1 MKRHL
6 RHTSGWLA
14 GSLFSLASVWGQDG
28 SPAPLILKAE
38 VVEEGKVDGSAVPE
52 APTKAAPLEAT
63 WRTQSEARALT
74 LSIPPARGQIVD
86 RHGVPFAQ
94 SRVVN
99 YLALNFP
106 FMKNATREQILAYA
120 GEKIGKAN
128 QVLGRRWTIEEEKLL
143 SHYEHRRWLPLV
155 FAIEEGLN
163 VELSNDELDKL
174 QPYLGSGLVVQPAY
188 VRYYPKGDSACHIIG
203 YVGKVRGLPTG
214 PISDGDPLFEELE
227 GREGLEAT
235 FDRDLTGTPGV
246 VNKLYSPDGKL
257 LSEEVLRRPVP
268 GRHVVTTLDY
278 NIQKYAENALK
289 KGARNG
295 GAFVIMDVKTGDILA
310 MASNPG
316 FDLNAWVPGIKSEV
330 FQKLNDDPRKP
341 LYPRA
346 TFGTYPPASTF
357 KIVTVLGAME
367 SGKVTER
374 TSFNCSASLY
384 IGDRY
389 FNNHTKS
396 GEGMMNAI
404 TAIKRSCN
412 TWMYQAALL
421 VGADPITDMAMR
433 LGFGEKTGIPIKAE
447 AAGNVPTNA
456 RKLEQRGTKIIG
468 GELANIS
475 IGQGE
480 VLATPLQVCQSMAAL
495 ADGVN
500 LVQPRLVR
508 QVQDVNEQVVMATE
522 VEVRRRIELNP
533 DHRAA
538 VVKGMVAVV
547 SGSGGTGKAA
557 GIKQAQIA
565 GKTGTAQWK
574 PAQQQ
579 NLAWFTGFLP
589 ANNPVYAFAVLYEG
603 RPGERVSGGGLA
615 APMVREVFTNIF
627 EKASPDDPL
636 VLAMK
641 DTDKSVEVD
650 EGEQDSAG
658 SGDDGDTPPPSARP
672 VEEVKA
678 AQPAEEKKTLKGF
691 FRKLFK
697 GE

>member
-1 MKRHL
+1 M
-6 RHTSGWLA
+6 GVVWAVAALA
-14 GSLFSLASVWGQDG
+14 KGQEG
-28 SPAPLILKAE
+28 APAPLILKAE
-38 VVEEGKVDGSAVPE
+38 VVEDEKEKPSVPE
-52 APTKAAPLEAT
+52 AAAKAAPLEAT

-74 LSIPPARGQIVD
+74 LSIPAPRGQIVD
-86 RHGVPFAQ
+86 RNGVPLAQ
-94 SRVVN
+94 TRVVN

-106 FMKNATREQILAYA
+106 FMKDATKEQILRYA
-120 GEKIGKAN
+120 EEKIGTAN
-128 QVLGRRWTIEEEKLL
+128 RVLEKRWSMDAEKLL

-155 FAIEEGLN
+155 FSVEEGLN
-163 VELSNDELDKL
+163 MELSNEELDKI
-174 QPYLGSGLVVQPAY
+174 QPHLGTGLAVQPTY
-188 VRYYPKGDSACHIIG
+188 MRYYPKGDSACHIIG
-203 YVGKVRGLPTG
+203 YVGKVRALPMG
-214 PISDGDPLFEELE
+214 PISDGDPIFEELE
-227 GREGLEAT
+227 GRDGLEAT
-235 FDRDLTGTPGV
+235 FDRDLTGTPGM

-268 GRHVVTTLDY
+268 GRNVVTTLDY

-295 GAFVIMDVKTGDILA
+295 GSFVIMDVKTGDILA

-316 FDLNAWVPGIKSEV
+316 FDLNVWVPGIKGEV
-330 FQKLNDDPRKP
+330 WQKMQDDPRKP
-341 LYPRA
+341 MSSRA
-346 TFGTYPPASTF
+346 VSGQYPPASTF
-357 KIVTVLGAME
+357 KIVTALGALE

-374 TSFNCSASLY
+374 TSFNCSASLF

-396 GEGMMNAI
+396 GEGMMNVI

-412 TWMYQAALL
+412 TWMYQAALA
-421 VGADPITDMAMR
+421 VGADPITDMAIR

-447 AAGNVPTNA
+447 GAGNVPTNA
-456 RKLEQRGTKIIG
+456 KKLEQRGTKIIG

-495 ADGVN
+495 ADGMN

-508 QVQDVNEQVVMATE
+508 QVQDVNEQVVMASE
-522 VEVRRRIELNP
+522 VEVRRRIDLNP
-533 DHRAA
+533 EHREA

-557 GIKQAQIA
+557 AIKHAQIA

-574 PAQQQ
+574 PAQRQ

-603 RPGERVSGGGLA
+603 RPGESVSGGRLG
-615 APMVREVFTNIF
+615 APMVREVFNNIF
-627 EKASPDDPL
+627 EKASADDPL

-641 DTDKSVEVD
+641 DTDNFVEVD
-650 EGEQDSAG
+650 EGGLDAG

-672 VEEVKA
+672 VEEVKP
-678 AQPAEEKKTLKGF
+678 AQPAEDRKTFKGF
-691 FRKLFK
+691 FRRLFNR
-697 GE
+697 

>member
-1 MKRHL
+1 MKTKSTQTL
-6 RHTSGWLA
+6 CWMAVACA
-14 GSLFSLASVWGQDG
+14 GVASVLGQEG
-28 SPAPLILKAE
+28 TPAPLILKAE
-38 VVEEGKVDGSAVPE
+38 VVEDEKEKPKFDEPPA
-52 APTKAAPLEAT
+52 KAKPLEAT
-63 WRTQSEARALT
+63 WKTQSEARALT
-74 LSIPPARGQIVD
+74 LSIPAPRGQIVD
-86 RHGVPFAQ
+86 RHGVPLAQ
-94 SRVVN
+94 TRVVN

-106 FMKNATREQILAYA
+106 FMKDATREQILAYA
-120 GEKIGKAN
+120 EEKIGTAN
-128 QVLGRRWTIEEEKLL
+128 RVLGRRWSMEADKLL

-163 VELSNDELDKL
+163 VELTSEEMDKL
-174 QPYLGSGLVVQPAY
+174 QPHLGSGLVVQPSY

-203 YVGKVRGLPTG
+203 YVGKVRALPLG

-235 FDRDLTGTPGV
+235 FDRDLTGTPGM
-246 VNKLYSPDGKL
+246 VNKLYSPEGKL

-295 GAFVIMDVKTGDILA
+295 GSFVVMDVKTGDILA
-310 MASNPG
+310 LASNPG
-316 FDLNAWVPGIKSEV
+316 FDLNVWVPGIKNEV
-330 FQKLNDDPRKP
+330 FQKLNTDPRKP

-346 TFGTYPPASTF
+346 TFGQYPPASTF
-357 KIVTVLGAME
+357 KIVTALGALE

-374 TSFNCSASLY
+374 TAFNCSASLY

-389 FNNHTKS
+389 FNNHSKS
-396 GEGMMNAI
+396 GEGMMNVI

-412 TWMYQAALL
+412 TWMYQAALA

-433 LGFGEKTGIPIKAE
+433 LGFGEKTGIPLKAE
-447 AAGNVPTNA
+447 AAGNLPTNA
-456 RKLEQRGTKIIG
+456 RKLEQRGSKIGG

-500 LVQPRLVR
+500 LVQPRLVL
-508 QVQDVNEQVVMATE
+508 QVQDVNDQVVMATE
-522 VEVRRRIELNP
+522 VQTRRRIDLNP
-533 DHRAA
+533 EHREA

-557 GIKQAQIA
+557 GIKHAQVA

-574 PAQQQ
+574 PAQRQ

-603 RPGERVSGGGLA
+603 RPGESVSGGGLA
-615 APMVREVFTNIF
+615 APMVREVFNNVF
-627 EKASPDDPL
+627 EKASSDDPL

-641 DTDKSVEVD
+641 DTDKFVEVD
-650 EGEQDSAG
+650 EGGRDAG
-658 SGDDGDTPPPSARP
+658 SGNDGDTPPPSERP
-672 VEEVKA
+672 LEEVKP
-678 AQPAEEKKTLKGF
+678 AQPVEEKKTFKGF
-691 FRKLFK
+691 FRKLFNK
-697 GE
+697 E